1 MCYRTGR
8 FRNRA
13 AGFRDGGSWVIGQS
27 GLGTLYIYIYIYTWY
42 NGIIYIYIYIYIAVG
57 FKDSGT
63 RDFFPVLGES

>member
-13 AGFRDGGSWVIGQS
+13 AGFRDGGSWVIGQP
-27 GLGTLYIYIYIYTWY
+27 GLGTWVLGLYIYTWY
-42 NGIIYIYIYIYIAVG
+42 NGIIYIYLYIAVG